1 MSTSIDTPETAES
14 PKLQL
19 DVQVN
24 TTQACVREVVVTI
37 PSAEVQRYLK
47 EAYDELVPE
56 AQVPGFRSGRA
67 PRRLVE
73 KQFKDRVVEQVKG
86 KLLMD
91 SLTQVTESEDF
102 SAISEP
108 DFDYNSIPDPSEGD
122 FTYQFTIEVRPDFET
137 PEWKGLELTKPA
149 VNIDDEAITDS
160 LDRVLRDRASWE
172 ATEEAAELGDRL
184 LVNINFTEDGKSISK
199 LEEEVV
205 TLSEKLSFSDGL
217 CSEFGK
223 DVAGKK
229 EGDKVTTKVELS
241 GEAAG
246 ETERNIVAEVTVVEV
261 QKLESIELTPAL
273 LEELGDFES
282 EEELRGFIK
291 ESLERQSEYRVK
303 QHIRREVTNLL
314 SDAVQFELP
323 EDLVRRQTYRE
334 MQRRIME
341 LQRSGF
347 DETQIRGIANALQ
360 QNARST
366 TEAALREHFVLE
378 QIAEEQEIDATPEDF
393 DVEINLISQQSGS
406 SPRKTRSRLEK
417 TGQMDALRNQIVESK
432 VIDLIVENA
441 KVTEKDMSD
450 EMDDSTNETYPVDF
464 SVLGTRNDGA
474 IPEAKYEDNSTP
486 ESNSDKDKE

>member
-14 PKLQL
+14 PQLQL

-91 SLTQVTESEDF
+91 SLTQVTDSESF

-108 DFDYNSIPDPSEGD
+108 DFDYNSIPEPGDGD
-122 FTYQFTIEVRPDFET
+122 FTYQFTIEVRPDFDT
-137 PEWKGLELTKPA
+137 PEWKGLELKKPTE
-149 VNIDDEAITDS
+149 NIDEEAITEA
-160 LDRVLRDRASWE
+160 LDRVLRDRANWE
-172 ATEEAAELGDRL
+172 ATEEPAAAGDRVV
-184 LVNINFTEDGKSISK
+184 VNIVFTEGGKTVSK
-199 LEEEVV
+199 LEEELV
-205 TLSEKLSFSDGL
+205 TVADKLSFTDGL

-223 DVAGKK
+223 DVIGKK

-241 GEAAG
+241 N
-246 ETERNIVAEVTVVEV
+246 TEDDEEKRELSAEVTLVEV
-261 QKLESIELTPAL
+261 QKLESVELTSEL
-273 LEELGDFES
+273 LDELGDFES

-291 ESLERQSEYRVK
+291 ESLERQSEYRIQ
-303 QHIRREVTNLL
+303 QHIRREVSNLL
-314 SDAVQFELP
+314 SDAVNFELP

-334 MQRRIME
+334 IQRRILE

-347 DETQIRGIANALQ
+347 DQTQIRGIANALQ
-360 QNARST
+360 QNARAST
-366 TEAALREHFVLE
+366 ESALREHFVLE
-378 QIAEEQEIDATPEDF
+378 QIAEEEKIDATPEDF
-393 DVEINLISQQSGS
+393 EAEIMLISQQNGVN
-406 SPRKTRSRLEK
+406 PRKTRSRLEK
-417 TGQMDALRNQIVESK
+417 SGQMDALRNQIVERK
-432 VIDLIVENA
+432 VIDMIVENA
-441 KVTEKDMSD
+441 KVTEEDMSG
-450 EMDDSTNETYPVDF
+450 EMDDSNGQSYPVEF
-464 SVLGTRNDGA
+464 SILGTRNDAA
-474 IPEAKYEDNSTP
+474 IPEAKYEDNSVP
-486 ESNSDKDKE
+486 EANSDKDKE